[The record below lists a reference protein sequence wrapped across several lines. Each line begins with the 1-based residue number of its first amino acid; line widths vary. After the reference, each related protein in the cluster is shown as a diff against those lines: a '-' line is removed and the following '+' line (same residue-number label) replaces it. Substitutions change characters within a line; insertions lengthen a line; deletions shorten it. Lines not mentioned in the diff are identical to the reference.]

1 MALQPPFSNYEH
13 EIYAAGM
20 LGGRKPARS
29 LDWRELE
36 RDAYAMLPRGPRG
49 YIQGGAGLGETI
61 RANREA
67 FDEWRIVPRMLRD
80 VSERSL
86 ERTVLGT
93 KLAAPVLL
101 APIGVQTVAHPD
113 GELASARAAAHV
125 GLPLI
130 ASTAA
135 SHTIEQ
141 IAEAAT
147 TSTGTPESAG
157 DPEGHAQR
165 AHGEHP
171 GGHTQRAH
179 GEQAGEHACWYQLYW
194 PRDRELARSFIGR
207 AERAGYSALVV
218 TLDTWLLGWRPAD
231 LSDGFLPFLRG
242 EGNVNYL
249 QDPVFRA
256 ALPKPPEEDMATA
269 VAYWAWQFSNP
280 SVTWKDLAFLR
291 ECTELP
297 IVLKGIQSAE
307 DALLAVEH
315 GIEGIIVSNHG
326 GRQVDGA
333 IGSLQA
339 LPGVVEAVGDRCEV
353 LFDSGIR
360 SGADALKALALGA
373 RAVCLGRP
381 YVWGLALGGEQGVIE
396 VLRAFLAELD
406 LNMALSGYAQIDE
419 VGVHSL
425 TPHSRARTRAHTR
438 PLK

>member
-1 MALQPPFSNYEH
+1 VPLQPPYSNYEH
-13 EIYAAGM
+13 EIYVAGM
-20 LGGRKPARS
+20 LGGRKPARPV
-29 LDWRELE
+29 DWRELE
-36 RDAYAMLPRGPRG
+36 RDAYAMLSRGPRG
-49 YIQGGAGLGETI
+49 YIQGGAGRGHTI

-67 FDEWRIVPRMLRD
+67 FDEWRIVPRMLKD

-93 KLAAPVLL
+93 TLPAPILL
-101 APIGVQTVAHPD
+101 APIGVQTVAHPE

-141 IAEAAT
+141 IADAGRVATDALQGAAE
-147 TSTGTPESAG
+147 GES
-157 DPEGHAQR
+157 E
-165 AHGEHP
+165 HGF
-171 GGHTQRAH
+171 
-179 GEQAGEHACWYQLYW
+179 WYQLYW
-194 PRDRELARSFIGR
+194 PRDRELARSFITR
-207 AERAGYSALVV
+207 AESAGYEAVVV
-218 TLDTWLLGWRPAD
+218 TLDTWLLGWRPVD
-231 LSDGFLPFLRG
+231 LTDGFLPFLRG

-256 ALPKPPEEDMATA
+256 ALPKPPEEDMPSA

-280 SVTWKDLAFLR
+280 AVSWADLEFLR
-291 ECTELP
+291 ECTKLP
-297 IVLKGIQSAE
+297 IVLKGIQSVQ
-307 DALLAVEH
+307 DAQLAVEH

-339 LPGVVEAVGDRCEV
+339 LPGVVEAVGERCEV

-381 YVWGLALGGEQGVIE
+381 YTWGLALGGELGVID
-396 VLRAFLAELD
+396 VLRAFLADLD
-406 LNMALSGYAQIDE
+406 LNMALSGHASVDE
-419 VGVHSL
+419 LGMHSL
-425 TPHSRARTRAHTR
+425 VAHNPGSSR
-438 PLK
+438 

>member
-1 MALQPPFSNYEH
+1 MPVEPPFSNYEH
-13 EIYAAGM
+13 EIYVAGM
-20 LGGRKPARS
+20 LGGRKPARP

-49 YIQGGAGLGETI
+49 YIQGGAGRGDTI
-61 RANREA
+61 RANRDA

-80 VSERSL
+80 VSERTL

-93 KLAAPVLL
+93 RLPAPVLL
-101 APIGVQTVAHPD
+101 APIGVQTVAHAD

-125 GLPLI
+125 GVPLI

-141 IAEAAT
+141 IAQA
-147 TSTGTPESAG
+147 
-157 DPEGHAQR
+157 
-165 AHGEHP
+165 
-171 GGHTQRAH
+171 
-179 GEQAGEHACWYQLYW
+179 AGELDCWYQLYW
-194 PRDRELARSFIGR
+194 PRDPELARSFIER
-207 AERAGYSALVV
+207 AERAGYKAIVV

-242 EGNVNYL
+242 EGNCNYL

-256 ALPKPPEEDMATA
+256 ALPKPPEEDLPTA

-280 SVTWKDLAFLR
+280 AVTWADLAFLR
-291 ECTELP
+291 ECTDLP
-297 IVLKGIQSAE
+297 IVLKGIQSAA
-307 DALLAVEH
+307 DAMLAVEH
-315 GIEGIIVSNHG
+315 GVEGIIVSNHG

-333 IGSLQA
+333 IGALQA
-339 LPGVVEAVGDRCEV
+339 LPSVAEAVGDRCEV

-381 YVWGLALGGEQGVIE
+381 YVWGLALGGEQGVVE
-396 VLRAFLAELD
+396 VLRALLADLD
-406 LNMALSGYAQIDE
+406 LNMALSGHASIDE
-419 VGVHSL
+419 VGMHTLVAQPL
-425 TPHSRARTRAHTR
+425 AR
-438 PLK
+438 

>member
-1 MALQPPFSNYEH
+1 MTVPLPFSNYEH

-20 LGGRKPARS
+20 LAARRPART

-36 RDAYAMLPRGPRG
+36 ASAYAMLARGPRG
-49 YIQGGAGLGETI
+49 YIQGGAGLGETM

-67 FDEWRIVPRMLRD
+67 FDAWRIVPRMLRD
-80 VSERSL
+80 VSERTL

-93 KLAAPVLL
+93 RMPAPVLL

-135 SHTIEQ
+135 AHTIEQ
-141 IAEAAT
+141 IAQAVGVGRPDEDAGEPT
-147 TSTGTPESAG
+147 LGPGQDQPTGSAG
-157 DPEGHAQR
+157 RDGDDVPAS
-165 AHGEHP
+165 AP
-171 GGHTQRAH
+171 AP
-179 GEQAGEHACWYQLYW
+179 WFQLYW
-194 PRDRELARSFIGR
+194 PRDRELARSFIDR
-207 AERAGYSALVV
+207 AVAAGYRALVV

-242 EGNVNYL
+242 EGNINYL

-280 SVTWKDLAFLR
+280 SITWADLAFLR
-291 ECTELP
+291 ECTDLP
-297 IVLKGIQSAE
+297 IVLKGIQSPE

-315 GIEGIIVSNHG
+315 GIEGIVVSNHG

-339 LPGVVEAVGDRCEV
+339 LPGVVRAVGERCEV

-360 SGADALKALALGA
+360 CGADALKALALGA

-381 YVWGLALGGEQGVIE
+381 YVWGLALGGEQGVVD

-406 LNMALSGYAQIDE
+406 LNMALSGHASVDE
-419 VGVHSL
+419 VG
-425 TPHSRARTRAHTR
+425 PHTLIAQAR
-438 PLK
+438 

>member
-1 MALQPPFSNYEH
+1 MPLDPPYSNYEH
-13 EIYAAGM
+13 EIYVAGM
-20 LGGRKPARS
+20 LGGRKPARP

-36 RDAYAMLPRGPRG
+36 RDAYAMLSRGPRG
-49 YIQGGAGLGETI
+49 YIQGGAGRGDTI

-80 VSERSL
+80 VSERTL

-101 APIGVQTVAHPD
+101 APIGVQTVAHHD
-113 GELASARAAAHV
+113 GELASARACAHV
-125 GLPLI
+125 GVPLI

-141 IAEAAT
+141 IARAA
-147 TSTGTPESAG
+147 
-157 DPEGHAQR
+157 
-165 AHGEHP
+165 
-171 GGHTQRAH
+171 
-179 GEQAGEHACWYQLYW
+179 GEQPCWYQLYW
-194 PRDRELARSFIGR
+194 PRDRELARSFV
-207 AERAGYSALVV
+207 ERSEQAGYRAIVV

-231 LSDGFLPFLRG
+231 LTDGFLPFLRG

-249 QDPVFRA
+249 RDLVFRA
-256 ALPKPPEEDMATA
+256 ALPKPPEEDLPSA

-280 SVTWKDLAFLR
+280 AVTWKDLAFLR
-291 ECTELP
+291 ECTKLP

-333 IGSLQA
+333 IGSLRA
-339 LPGVVEAVGDRCEV
+339 LPGVVDAVGDRCEV

-381 YVWGLALGGEQGVIE
+381 YVWGLALGGEQGVVE

-406 LNMALSGYAQIDE
+406 LNMALSGHARIDE
-419 VGVHSL
+419 LGMHTL
-425 TPHSRARTRAHTR
+425 AARR
-438 PLK
+438 

>member
-1 MALQPPFSNYEH
+1 MTLDAPFSNYEH
-13 EIYAAGM
+13 EIYAAWM
-20 LGGRKPARS
+20 LAGRKPARP

-36 RDAYAMLPRGPRG
+36 RDAYAMLAREPRG
-49 YIQGGAGLGETI
+49 YIQGGAGRGHTI

-67 FDEWRIVPRMLRD
+67 FDDWRIVPRMLRD

-93 KLAAPVLL
+93 KLSAPVLL

-113 GELASARAAAHV
+113 GELASARACAQV
-125 GLPLI
+125 GVPLI

-141 IAEAAT
+141 IAEAAGL
-147 TSTGTPESAG
+147 SRGAPHAG
-157 DPEGHAQR
+157 DQTDGQ
-165 AHGEHP
+165 
-171 GGHTQRAH
+171 
-179 GEQAGEHACWYQLYW
+179 ACWYQLYW
-194 PRDRELARSFIGR
+194 PRDRELARSFIAR
-207 AERAGYSALVV
+207 AEKSGYEAIVV

-231 LSDGFLPFLRG
+231 LTEGFLPFLRG
-242 EGNVNYL
+242 EGNASYMS
-249 QDPVFRA
+249 DPVFRA
-256 ALPKPPEEDMATA
+256 ALPKPPEEDLATA

-280 SVTWKDLAFLR
+280 SVCWADLAFLR
-291 ECTELP
+291 ECTDLP

-307 DALLAVEH
+307 DASLAVEH

-381 YVWGLALGGEQGVIE
+381 YVWGLALGGEQGVVE

-406 LNMALSGYAQIDE
+406 LNMALSGHANIDE
-419 VGVHSL
+419 VG
-425 TPHSRARTRAHTR
+425 PHTVVAQPSGR
-438 PLK
+438 PR

>member
-20 LGGRKPARS
+20 LAGRKPART

-36 RDAYAMLPRGPRG
+36 ASAYALLPRGPRG

-61 RANREA
+61 RANREV
-67 FDEWRIVPRMLRD
+67 FDAWRIVPRMLRD

-93 KLAAPVLL
+93 KLPAPLLL

-125 GLPLI
+125 GIPMI

-141 IAEAAT
+141 IAQAA
-147 TSTGTPESAG
+147 AG
-157 DPEGHAQR
+157 ASGAEP
-165 AHGEHP
+165 
-171 GGHTQRAH
+171 T
-179 GEQAGEHACWYQLYW
+179 GEHASWYQLYW
-194 PRDRELARSFIGR
+194 PRDRELARSFIAR
-207 AERAGYSALVV
+207 AEQADYRAIVV

-242 EGNVNYL
+242 EGNCNYL

-269 VAYWAWQFSNP
+269 VAYWAYQFSNP
-280 SVTWKDLAFLR
+280 SVTWQDLAFLR
-291 ECTELP
+291 ECTKLP

-307 DALLAVEH
+307 DAELAVEH
-315 GIEGIIVSNHG
+315 GIEGVIVSNHG

-333 IGSLQA
+333 IGALQA

-360 SGADALKALALGA
+360 CGADALKALSLGA

-381 YVWGLALGGEQGVIE
+381 YVWGLALGGEQGVID

-406 LNMALSGYAQIDE
+406 LNMALSGHASIDE
-419 VGVHSL
+419 VG
-425 TPHSRARTRAHTR
+425 PHTLIAQPAQAR
-438 PLK
+438 

>member
-1 MALQPPFSNYEH
+1 MAIEPPFSNYEH
-13 EIYAAGM
+13 ELYVAGM
-20 LGGRKPARS
+20 LGGRRPARP

-36 RDAYAMLPRGPRG
+36 RDAYAMLSRGPRG

-67 FDEWRIVPRMLRD
+67 FDRWRIVPRMLRD
-80 VSERSL
+80 VSERTL

-93 KLAAPVLL
+93 KLPAPVLL

-141 IAEAAT
+141 ISEAA
-147 TSTGTPESAG
+147 
-157 DPEGHAQR
+157 
-165 AHGEHP
+165 
-171 GGHTQRAH
+171 
-179 GEQAGEHACWYQLYW
+179 GEQPCWYQLYW
-194 PRDRELARSFIGR
+194 PRDRELARSFIAR
-207 AERAGYSALVV
+207 AENAGYEAIVV

-231 LSDGFLPFLRG
+231 LTDGFLPFLRG
-242 EGNVNYL
+242 EGNCNYL

-256 ALPKPPEEDMATA
+256 SLPKPPEEDLPTA

-280 SVTWKDLAFLR
+280 AVTWEDLAFLR
-291 ECTELP
+291 ECTRLP

-315 GIEGIIVSNHG
+315 GIEGIVVSNHG

-396 VLRAFLAELD
+396 VLRAFLADLD
-406 LNMALSGYAQIDE
+406 LNMALSGHASIDE
-419 VGVHSL
+419 VGRHTLVANPEPS
-425 TPHSRARTRAHTR
+425 TR
-438 PLK
+438 

>member
-1 MALQPPFSNYEH
+1 MPIEPPYSNFEH
-13 EIYAAGM
+13 EIYATGM
-20 LGGRKPARS
+20 LAGRKPARP

-36 RDAYAMLPRGPRG
+36 RDAYAMLSRGPRG
-49 YIQGGAGLGETI
+49 YIQGGAGRGHTI

-67 FDEWRIVPRMLRD
+67 FDLWRIVPRMLRD

-93 KLAAPVLL
+93 KLPAPVLL
-101 APIGVQTVAHPD
+101 APIGVQRVAHAE
-113 GELASARAAAHV
+113 GELASARAAARV
-125 GLPLI
+125 GVPLI

-141 IAEAAT
+141 IADAA
-147 TSTGTPESAG
+147 
-157 DPEGHAQR
+157 
-165 AHGEHP
+165 
-171 GGHTQRAH
+171 
-179 GEQAGEHACWYQLYW
+179 GEQPCWYQLYW
-194 PRDRELARSFIGR
+194 PRDPELARSFIAR
-207 AERAGYSALVV
+207 AETAGYTAIMV

-231 LSDGFLPFLRG
+231 LSEGFLPFLRG
-242 EGNVNYL
+242 EGNINYL

-256 ALPKPPEEDMATA
+256 ALPKPPEEDQPSA

-280 SVTWKDLAFLR
+280 SVTWADLDFLR
-291 ECTELP
+291 ECTKLP

-333 IGSLQA
+333 MGSLQA
-339 LPGVVEAVGDRCEV
+339 LTGVVEAVSERTEV

-360 SGADALKALALGA
+360 SGSDALKALALGA

-381 YVWGLALGGEQGVIE
+381 YVWGLALGGEQGVRV

-406 LNMALSGYAQIDE
+406 LNMALSGHASIDE
-419 VGVHSL
+419 VGM
-425 TPHSRARTRAHTR
+425 HTLVAN
-438 PLK
+438 P

>member
-1 MALQPPFSNYEH
+1 MPVQPPFSNYEH
-13 EIYAAGM
+13 EIYVAGM
-20 LGGRKPARS
+20 LAGRKPARP

-49 YIQGGAGLGETI
+49 YIQGGAALGETI

-101 APIGVQTVAHPD
+101 APIGVQTVAHPE
-113 GELASARAAAHV
+113 GELASARAAAQV
-125 GLPLI
+125 GVPLI

-141 IAEAAT
+141 IAEAA
-147 TSTGTPESAG
+147 
-157 DPEGHAQR
+157 
-165 AHGEHP
+165 
-171 GGHTQRAH
+171 
-179 GEQAGEHACWYQLYW
+179 GEQSCWYQLYW
-194 PRDRELARSFIGR
+194 PRDRELARSFIER
-207 AERAGYSALVV
+207 AEKSGYEAIVV

-242 EGNVNYL
+242 EGNCNYL

-256 ALPKPPEEDMATA
+256 ALPKPPEEDLPMA

-280 SVTWKDLAFLR
+280 AVTWADLAFLR
-291 ECTELP
+291 ECTKLP
-297 IVLKGIQSAE
+297 IVLKGIQAAE

-381 YVWGLALGGEQGVIE
+381 YVWGLTLGGQDGVVE
-396 VLRAFLAELD
+396 VLRALLADLD
-406 LNMALSGYAQIDE
+406 LTMALSGHASIDE
-419 VGVHSL
+419 VGTHTL
-425 TPHSRARTRAHTR
+425 TRNPPAST
-438 PLK
+438 

>member
-1 MALQPPFSNYEH
+1 MPIDPPFSNYEH
-13 EIYAAGM
+13 EIYVAGM
-20 LGGRKPARS
+20 LGGRKPARP

-36 RDAYAMLPRGPRG
+36 RDAYAMLARGPRG
-49 YIQGGAGLGETI
+49 YVQGGAGLGETI

-80 VSERSL
+80 VSERTL

-93 KLAAPVLL
+93 KMTAPVLM
-101 APIGVQTVAHPD
+101 APIGVQTVAHED

-125 GLPLI
+125 GVPLI

-141 IAEAAT
+141 IAEAA
-147 TSTGTPESAG
+147 
-157 DPEGHAQR
+157 
-165 AHGEHP
+165 
-171 GGHTQRAH
+171 
-179 GEQAGEHACWYQLYW
+179 GEQSCWYQLYW
-194 PRDRELARSFIGR
+194 PRDKELARSFI
-207 AERAGYSALVV
+207 ERSEKAGYEAIVV

-231 LSDGFLPFLRG
+231 LTDGFLPFLRG
-242 EGNVNYL
+242 EGNANYL

-256 ALPKPPEEDMATA
+256 ALPKPPEEDLPTA

-280 SVTWKDLAFLR
+280 SVTWEDLAFLR
-291 ECTELP
+291 ECTDLP

-307 DALLAVEH
+307 DAKLAVEH

-333 IGSLQA
+333 IGALQA
-339 LPGVVEAVGDRCEV
+339 LPGVVEAVGDQCEV

-396 VLRAFLAELD
+396 VLRAFLADLD
-406 LNMALSGYAQIDE
+406 LNMALSGHASIDE
-419 VGVHSL
+419 VGMHTL
-425 TPHSRARTRAHTR
+425 TGDSRVRAE
-438 PLK
+438 

>member
-1 MALQPPFSNYEH
+1 MALEPPFSNYEH

-20 LGGRKPARS
+20 LGGRKPARPV
-29 LDWRELE
+29 DWRELE
-36 RDAYAMLPRGPRG
+36 RDAYAMLSRGPRG
-49 YIQGGAGLGETI
+49 YIQGGAGRGHTI

-67 FDEWRIVPRMLRD
+67 FEEWRIVPRMLRD
-80 VSERSL
+80 VSERTL

-93 KLAAPVLL
+93 KLSAPVLL

-113 GELASARAAAHV
+113 GELASARACAHV
-125 GLPLI
+125 GVPLI

-141 IAEAAT
+141 IAAA
-147 TSTGTPESAG
+147 A
-157 DPEGHAQR
+157 
-165 AHGEHP
+165 
-171 GGHTQRAH
+171 
-179 GEQAGEHACWYQLYW
+179 GEQACWYQLYW
-194 PRDRELARSFIGR
+194 PRDRDLARSFIER
-207 AERAGYSALVV
+207 AEKSGYEAIVV

-231 LSDGFLPFLRG
+231 LTDGFLPFLRG

-256 ALPKPPEEDMATA
+256 ALPEPPEEDLATA

-280 SVTWKDLAFLR
+280 AVTWQDLAFLR
-291 ECTELP
+291 ECTKLP
-297 IVLKGIQSAE
+297 IVLKGIQSAA

-315 GIEGIIVSNHG
+315 GIEGIVVSNHG

-339 LPGVVEAVGDRCEV
+339 LPGVVEAVGERCEI

-360 SGADALKALALGA
+360 SGSDALKALALGA

-381 YVWGLALGGEQGVIE
+381 YVWGLALGGEQGVID
-396 VLRAFLAELD
+396 VLRAFLADLD
-406 LNMALSGYAQIDE
+406 LNMALSGHASIDE
-419 VGVHSL
+419 VG
-425 TPHSRARTRAHTR
+425 AHTLLAHPSAGSR
-438 PLK
+438 

>member
-1 MALQPPFSNYEH
+1 VAPQLPFSNYEH
-13 EIYAAGM
+13 EIYATGM
-20 LGGRKPARS
+20 LAARKPART

-36 RDAYAMLPRGPRG
+36 ASAYAMLPRGPRG

-67 FDEWRIVPRMLRD
+67 FDRWRIVPRMLRD
-80 VSERSL
+80 VSERTL

-93 KLAAPVLL
+93 RMPAPLLL

-125 GLPLI
+125 GVPMI

-141 IAEAAT
+141 IAQAGGAGKGGAGADVSSEG
-147 TSTGTPESAG
+147 TGQDERTGKAGQDSGAPASAG
-157 DPEGHAQR
+157 AL
-165 AHGEHP
+165 
-171 GGHTQRAH
+171 
-179 GEQAGEHACWYQLYW
+179 WYQLYW

-207 AERAGYSALVV
+207 AVAAGYEALVV

-242 EGNVNYL
+242 EGNCNYL

-269 VAYWAWQFSNP
+269 VAYWAYQFSNP
-280 SVTWKDLAFLR
+280 SVTWDDLAFLR
-291 ECTELP
+291 ECTDLP
-297 IVLKGIQSAE
+297 IVLKGIQSTE
-307 DALLAVEH
+307 DAQLAVEH

-333 IGSLQA
+333 IGALQA

-360 SGADALKALALGA
+360 CGADALKALALGA

-381 YVWGLALGGEQGVIE
+381 YVWGLTLGGEQGVID

-406 LNMALSGYAQIDE
+406 LNMALSGHAAIDE
-419 VGVHSL
+419 VG
-425 TPHSRARTRAHTR
+425 PHTLAAQFSSG
-438 PLK
+438 

>member
-1 MALQPPFSNYEH
+1 MALQPPYSNYEH
-13 EIYAAGM
+13 EIYVAGM
-20 LGGRKPARS
+20 LGGRKPARP

-36 RDAYAMLPRGPRG
+36 RDAYAMLARGPRG
-49 YIQGGAGLGETI
+49 YIQGGAGRGHTI

-67 FDEWRIVPRMLRD
+67 FEEWRIVPRMLRD

-86 ERTVLGT
+86 RRTVLGT
-93 KLAAPVLL
+93 ELPAPVLL
-101 APIGVQTVAHPD
+101 APIGVQTVAHPE

-130 ASTAA
+130 ASTAT

-141 IAEAAT
+141 IADAGRVAT
-147 TSTGTPESAG
+147 DAPAG
-157 DPEGHAQR
+157 DTE
-165 AHGEHP
+165 GEH
-171 GGHTQRAH
+171 GF
-179 GEQAGEHACWYQLYW
+179 WYQLYW
-194 PRDRELARSFIGR
+194 PRDRELARSFISR
-207 AERAGYSALVV
+207 AEGAGYKTIVV

-231 LSDGFLPFLRG
+231 LTDGFLPFLRG

-256 ALPKPPEEDMATA
+256 ALPKPPEEDMPSA

-280 SVTWKDLAFLR
+280 AVTWADLDFLR
-291 ECTELP
+291 ECTKLP
-297 IVLKGIQSAE
+297 IVLKGIQSVE

-315 GIEGIIVSNHG
+315 GIEGIVVSNHG

-339 LPGVVEAVGDRCEV
+339 LPGVVEAVGERCEV

-360 SGADALKALALGA
+360 SGADVLKALALGA

-381 YVWGLALGGEQGVIE
+381 YTWGLALGGEQGVIE
-396 VLRAFLAELD
+396 VLRALLAELD
-406 LNMALSGYAQIDE
+406 LNMALSGHANVDE
-419 VGVHSL
+419 LGMRSL
-425 TPHSRARTRAHTR
+425 IAHDHSRSH
-438 PLK
+438 

>member
-1 MALQPPFSNYEH
+1 MPLDPPFSNYEH
-13 EIYAAGM
+13 EIYASSMLAG
-20 LGGRKPARS
+20 RNPARP

-36 RDAYAMLPRGPRG
+36 RDAYAMLSRGPRG
-49 YIQGGAGLGETI
+49 YIQGGAGRGHTI

-80 VSERSL
+80 VSERTL

-93 KLAAPVLL
+93 KLPAPVLL
-101 APIGVQTVAHPD
+101 APIGVQTVAHPE
-113 GELASARAAAHV
+113 GELASARACAHV

-141 IAEAAT
+141 IAEAA
-147 TSTGTPESAG
+147 
-157 DPEGHAQR
+157 
-165 AHGEHP
+165 
-171 GGHTQRAH
+171 
-179 GEQAGEHACWYQLYW
+179 GEQSCWYQLYW
-194 PRDRELARSFIGR
+194 PRDRELARSFISR
-207 AERAGYSALVV
+207 AEKSGYEAIVV

-231 LSDGFLPFLRG
+231 LTEGFLPFLRG
-242 EGNVNYL
+242 EGNASYL
-249 QDPVFRA
+249 SDPVFRA
-256 ALPKPPEEDMATA
+256 ALPKPPEEDLATA

-280 SVTWKDLAFLR
+280 SVTWDDLAFLR
-291 ECTELP
+291 ECTDLP

-307 DALLAVEH
+307 DASLAVEH

-339 LPGVVEAVGDRCEV
+339 LPSVVKAVGERCEV

-360 SGADALKALALGA
+360 SGSDALKALALGA

-406 LNMALSGYAQIDE
+406 LNMALSGHASIDE
-419 VGVHSL
+419 VG
-425 TPHSRARTRAHTR
+425 PHTLVAHR
-438 PLK
+438 

>member
-1 MALQPPFSNYEH
+1 MVLQPPYSNYEH
-13 EIYAAGM
+13 EIYVAGM
-20 LGGRKPARS
+20 LGGRKPARPV
-29 LDWRELE
+29 DWRELE
-36 RDAYAMLPRGPRG
+36 RDAYAMLSRGPRG
-49 YIQGGAGLGETI
+49 YIQGGAGRGHTI

-67 FDEWRIVPRMLRD
+67 FEEWRIVPRMLKD

-93 KLAAPVLL
+93 KLPAPVLL
-101 APIGVQTVAHPD
+101 APIGVQTVAHPE

-141 IAEAAT
+141 IADAARVAT
-147 TSTGTPESAG
+147 DAPQG
-157 DPEGHAQR
+157 DTE
-165 AHGEHP
+165 GEHE
-171 GGHTQRAH
+171 H
-179 GEQAGEHACWYQLYW
+179 GFWYQLYW
-194 PRDRELARSFIGR
+194 PRDRELARSFIAR
-207 AERAGYSALVV
+207 AETAGYETIVV

-231 LSDGFLPFLRG
+231 LTDGFLPFLRG

-256 ALPKPPEEDMATA
+256 ALPKPPEEDMPSA

-280 SVTWKDLAFLR
+280 AVTWADLEFLR
-291 ECTELP
+291 ECTKLP
-297 IVLKGIQSAE
+297 IVLKGIQSVK
-307 DALLAVEH
+307 DAQLAVEH

-339 LPGVVEAVGDRCEV
+339 LPGVVEAVGERCEV

-381 YVWGLALGGEQGVIE
+381 YTWGLALGGEQGVID
-396 VLRAFLAELD
+396 VLRAFLADLD
-406 LNMALSGYAQIDE
+406 LNMALSGHASVDE
-419 VGVHSL
+419 LGMHSL
-425 TPHSRARTRAHTR
+425 VARPAGGSGWSRPA
-438 PLK
+438 